1 MAETRNDAYSMTF
14 IQKKRKQQQKKPAA
28 VAPILWVQPTAQIQ
42 KSKYKIKSLN

>member
-1 MAETRNDAYSMTF
+1 MAETQNDAYSMTF
-14 IQKKRKQQQKKPAA
+14 IQKKRKQKKPAA

>member
-14 IQKKRKQQQKKPAA
+14 IQKKRKQQQQKPAA